1 MKYSIRKGRGLHPND
16 PDPRMKTL
24 SLFARFS
31 HAVFEVERQTGVYRH
46 INYPIARIPI
56 LEKGE
61 QDEL

>member
-1 MKYSIRKGRGLHPND
+1 MKYSIKKGRGLDPND
-16 PDPRMKTL
+16 PNPRMKTL

-56 LEKGE
+56 LEKGDD
-61 QDEL
+61 DEP